1 MRLRRN
7 GLPCDVAQRTRA
19 RAERQR
25 TLTHRSLYC
34 PPKNQENKEDIGA
47 RGKRETSNSETGRGR
62 QTKCAAQIT
71 ATQLDKLQCAEAT
84 AERAKEEA
92 GETTN
97 KKSPDADSD
106 EILSPWSLAAA
117 PGGRQRPEGQ

>member
-7 GLPCDVAQRTRA
+7 GLPCDVVERTRE

-25 TLTHRSLYC
+25 KKRRLELTVLFS
-34 PPKNQENKEDIGA
+34 PPKNKERIRA
-47 RGKRETSNSETGRGR
+47 RGKQKTWKSETGKGR
-62 QTKCAAQIT
+62 QPRCAAQIR
-71 ATQLDKLQCAEAT
+71 ATKLDKMQCAELDG
-84 AERAKEEA
+84 RAKEEA

-106 EILSPWSLAAA
+106 EFLSPWSLAAA